1 MPDIY
6 VIMGDRDVKKSSTI
20 RALTGAA
27 RETVFEVATEEG
39 NIDVFIK
46 LSSLQES
53 GEEPEEFINEVT
65 DGGYSHVLISLWIR
79 QRNEQ
84 LPDGLTYIHRF
95 LDAGWNIRQIVVLGA
110 EELPYELPQAV
121 ENVHYIP
128 DAENMPTNQI
138 AHQIREW
145 WRWL

>member
-1 MPDIY
+1 MPDMY
-6 VIMGDRDVKKSSTI
+6 LIMGDRDVRKSSTI
-20 RALTGAA
+20 RALTGAP
-27 RETVFEVATEEG
+27 RKNVYEVATAEG
-39 NIDVFIK
+39 NIDVFVQ

-53 GEEPEEFINEVT
+53 EIEPEEFIDEV
-65 DGGYSHVLISLWIR
+65 GGYLHVLISLWIR

-84 LPDGLTYIHRF
+84 LPDGLTYIRHF
-95 LDAGWNIRQIVVLGA
+95 LDAGWNIRQVVVLGA
-110 EELPYELPQAV
+110 EELPYELPLAV

-145 WRWL
+145 WQWL